1 MLLSYK
7 PSGLIQSIPR
17 REGPACFDRG
27 RCYRNLHS
35 NKLSGGIPNLAD
47 ARYHRGMAYR
57 DMGRMDRALRDFD
70 AAIEVR
76 PRLLRQGNHQRQPRR
91 TRGRAG
97 RLRRRAGAR
106 PRQRLGAPRGRGV
119 ALGSL
124 GRYDEAVGDFDRSLE
139 LDPGIA
145 EALAARGLAHSSLER
160 HELAIEDYSRVLDT
174 DPRNRDVL
182 YSRGIARLYAARF
195 ESAIE
200 DFDAIIGIEPGHAA
214 ARGAR
219 ELARE
224 ALGMQGGAG

>member
-1 MLLSYK
+1 MLPQSSQQQAEWRYPQ
-7 PSGLIQSIPR
+7 PSRRPLPQGHGIPR
-17 REGPACFDRG
+17 HGPYG
-27 RCYRNLHS
+27 
-35 NKLSGGIPNLAD
+35 
-47 ARYHRGMAYR
+47 
-57 DMGRMDRALRDFD
+57 
-70 AAIEVR
+70 
-76 PRLLRQGNHQRQPRR
+76 QGAQ
-91 TRGRAG
+91 G
-97 RLRRRAGAR
+97 LRRRHRGTASPSTPGESPTSTWEHTRPRWATSTPCWGSTPTTPRRSAGQGRRPGQPGPLRRGGRGLRPVPGAR
-106 PRQRLGAPRGRGV
+106 PRQRRGPRGQG
-119 ALGSL
+119 AG
-124 GRYDEAVGDFDRSLE
+124 
-139 LDPGIA
+139 P
-145 EALAARGLAHSSLER
+145 HSLER